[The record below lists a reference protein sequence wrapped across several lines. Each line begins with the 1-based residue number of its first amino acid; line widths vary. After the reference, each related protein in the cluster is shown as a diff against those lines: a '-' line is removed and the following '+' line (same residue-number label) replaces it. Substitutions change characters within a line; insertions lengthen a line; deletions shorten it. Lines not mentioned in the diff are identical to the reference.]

1 MGQLFENM
9 EDINLNA
16 DLIKEDG
23 IKALILCCHKLNAS
37 PEEIISNLMEHFSL
51 SYEAAREKT
60 ELYLQT

>member
-23 IKALILCCHKLNAS
+23 IKALILCCHEFGAQTES
-37 PEEIISNLMEHFSL
+37 IISKLMEHFSL
-51 SYEAAREKT
+51 SYETAKEKT
-60 ELYLQT
+60 DFYLNQ